1 MGQDEAVMGIS
12 RDTRILKY
20 YIFLYAFSSRLSN
33 EYLLVQH
40 CLR

>member
-20 YIFLYAFSSRLSN
+20 YIFLYAFSSSFIKN
-33 EYLLVQH
+33 EH
-40 CLR
+40 

>member
-20 YIFLYAFSSRLSN
+20 YIFLYAFSSSKN
-33 EYLLVQH
+33 ESFSKS
-40 CLR
+40 

>member
-20 YIFLYAFSSRLSN
+20 YIFYM
-33 EYLLVQH
+33 LLVAV
-40 CLR
+40 L